1 MKLCLFLFILSVIL
15 FVSSIIILKNAL
27 AQKKELKEQL
37 EYISDEPD
45 IFLDFF
51 K

>member
-15 FVSSIIILKNAL
+15 FVSSIIILKNAF
-27 AQKKELKEQL
+27 AQKKELKDQL
-37 EYISDEPD
+37 DSINNEPD
-45 IFLDFF
+45 VFLDFF